1 MSFSPSHKT
10 NPFPP
15 DKRKGVARK
24 MTDNAI
30 TTTTSKAAEW
40 VKTAKLG
47 GHTGR
52 FFDTPTPEDIAAT
65 RAALAN
71 TNIKGHAMKT
81 PHIPLYYTRDENGHW
96 TADMPLTGD
105 AKQRGTMKARAEL
118 ATRKLN
124 LVERLRAKLAAK
136 KAGEE

>member
-1 MSFSPSHKT
+1 
-10 NPFPP
+10 
-15 DKRKGVARK
+15 

-71 TNIKGHAMKT
+71 TNIKAHAAKT
-81 PHIPLYYTRDENGHW
+81 THLPLYYTRDEDGHW
-96 TADMPLTGD
+96 TAEMPLTGHSG
-105 AKQRGTMKARAEL
+105 QRGLMKARATL
-118 ATRKLN
+118 TTRKMN
-124 LVERLRAKLAAK
+124 MVERLRAKLEAK
-136 KAGEE
+136 RAEEA